1 MLMNDSR
8 LLSHLKQTGEI
19 GRKEGGGITRPCFS
33 AEYKKAVKELKK
45 LMEEAGL
52 SVTEDRVGNVFGRR
66 EGRCAGAP
74 SLMSGSHLDTV
85 INGGLYD
92 GNLGIHA
99 ALEAVHRLN
108 DNHVMTEHPIE
119 VAAFNAEEGSEMGF
133 TFGSRVMCKSLDL
146 EEEGLSE
153 KLSHY
158 QLCLEDLKASERDMS
173 RVAAFVELHIEQGGF
188 LESGNYDI
196 GVVDGIVG
204 ISRYLVHIEGES
216 NHAGTTPM
224 RMRKD
229 PMTAAAILIGEIN
242 RKALQYGPPL
252 VATVGNI
259 KVQPGMYNVIPSD
272 VTLYLELRDMD
283 QRRMDQFIEELK
295 QAPGQLELPEQLQM
309 AGQLQTPGYSSKA
322 LELLRDVEITYER
335 QINMP
340 STRMSSQVM
349 EAIGD
354 ACAAKQNLSYTV
366 MSSGAGHDTMVIIR
380 EVPSGM
386 IFVPSV
392 GGISHSPREFTTLEQ
407 MEKGVNILYE
417 TLLRLDQ
424 RMKI

>member
-1 MLMNDSR
+1 MLMKENR
-8 LLSHLKQTGEI
+8 LLAHLKQTGEI
-19 GRKEGGGITRPCFS
+19 GRTEGGGITRPCFS
-33 AEYKKAVKELKK
+33 AEYNMAVKELKK

-52 SVTEDRVGNVFGRR
+52 SVKEDRIGNVFGRR

-99 ALEAVHRLN
+99 ALEVVHRLN
-108 DNHVMTEHPIE
+108 DNHVVTEHPIE

-146 EEEGLSE
+146 EEESLSE

-158 QLCLEDLKASERDMS
+158 QLCLEDLKCSERDMS
-173 RVAAFVELHIEQGGF
+173 QVAAFVELHIEQGGF
-188 LESGNYDI
+188 LESENYDI

-204 ISRYLVHIEGES
+204 ITRYLVHIKGES

-224 RMRKD
+224 QMRKD

-242 RKALQYGPPL
+242 QKALQYGPPL

-259 KVQPGMYNVIPSD
+259 EVQPGMYNVIPSD

-295 QAPGQLELPEQLQM
+295 QMSGQP
-309 AGQLQTPGYSSKA
+309 QTPGFSSKGVD
-322 LELLRDVEITYER
+322 LLRDVEITYER

-349 EAIGD
+349 EVIED
-354 ACAAKQNLSYTV
+354 ACAAKQDLSYTV
-366 MSSGAGHDTMVIIR
+366 MSSGAGHDTMVIIH